1 MISSIE
7 PLEQLVDARVLVT
20 GALGSIGSAVVSAL
34 HAADVVVHATD
45 LDGAPYLDVRDRDR
59 VEAMMR
65 SVRPSHIL
73 HLAGAKHAPGG
84 ELDPASV
91 ARTNVHGTENVLR
104 YAAGARVVT
113 ASTCKACDPE
123 TAYGASKL
131 IAERMT
137 LNAGGSVARFYNVVE
152 SSGNVFRIWESLPA
166 DVPLP
171 VTPCERYFVS
181 LADAVALVLWA
192 AVLEPARY
200 AIDPG
205 PAQRIDDVAAALYPG
220 RPQQPMAPR
229 RGDRLQEPRHGQS
242 EKATATAIAGI
253 VRITSPHE

>member
-7 PLEQLVDARVLVT
+7 PLEQLAGARVLVT
-20 GALGSIGSAVVSAL
+20 GALGSIGSAVVAEL
-34 HAADVVVHATD
+34 HAAGIAVHATD
-45 LDGAPYLDVRDRDR
+45 LDGVPYLDVRDRDR
-59 VEAMMR
+59 VAAML
-65 SVRPSHIL
+65 SIFRPSHIL

-84 ELDPASV
+84 ELDPAST

-137 LNAGGSVARFYNVVE
+137 LNAGGSVARLYNVVE
-152 SSGNVFRIWESLPA
+152 SSGNVFRIWESLATSEPI
-166 DVPLP
+166 P
-171 VTPCERYFVS
+171 VSPCERYFIS
-181 LADAVALVLWA
+181 LADAVALVLWT
-192 AVLEPARY
+192 AVLEPGRY
-200 AIDPG
+200 AIDPA
-205 PAQRIDDVAAALYPG
+205 PPQRIEDVAAALYPG
-220 RPQQPMAPR
+220 RPQLRIAPR
-229 RGDRLQEPRHGQS
+229 RGDRLHEPRHGRS
-242 EKATATAIAGI
+242 EKATRTAVVGI